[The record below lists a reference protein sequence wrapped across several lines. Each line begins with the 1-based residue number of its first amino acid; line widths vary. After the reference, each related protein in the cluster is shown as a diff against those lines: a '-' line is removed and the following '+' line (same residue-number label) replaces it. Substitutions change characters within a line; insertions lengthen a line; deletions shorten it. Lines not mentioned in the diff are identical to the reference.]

1 MKRLII
7 LLAAA
12 MVALSACSRYDTV
25 KGDPLQAKIYT
36 LENGLRIYMTVN
48 KDEPRIQTYIA
59 VRSGGKLYVLEQRFH
74 HADCHIDRWCFP
86 AVQGNGAVQSLKLHS
101 DLTSF
106 TSASSN
112 IPV

>member
-59 VRSGGKLYVLEQRFH
+59 VRSGGKNDPADNTGLAHYLEHMMFKGSELFGTQ
-74 HADCHIDRWCFP
+74 D
-86 AVQGNGAVQSLKLHS
+86 
-101 DLTSF
+101 
-106 TSASSN
+106 
-112 IPV
+112 